1 MRRRFSALSKK
12 GNNPKGKAERVEPV
26 ELSITC
32 PHVDEWNGRA
42 SLASIWVP
50 GFLPSPISRSVSVRQ
65 PTQSQSICPRG
76 VISGSADIRPIA
88 SWQPH
93 AKCPLCFGTVP
104 ILIDKSRYLTST
116 PREHVNCFRSNRK
129 VEGSPHTCFYSVGLL
144 NSPTLKSYPTRSVG
158 VYWYINLVV
167 IRPRWPP
174 DLRLEQRGLGSPL
187 EW

>member
-104 ILIDKSRYLTST
+104 ILIDKSRYLFLFS
-116 PREHVNCFRSNRK
+116 
-129 VEGSPHTCFYSVGLL
+129 G
-144 NSPTLKSYPTRSVG
+144 
-158 VYWYINLVV
+158 
-167 IRPRWPP
+167 
-174 DLRLEQRGLGSPL
+174 PL
-187 EW
+187 EFTYAQVISDQVRWCVLVYQLGRYPAPLASRSPIGTKGTRITT